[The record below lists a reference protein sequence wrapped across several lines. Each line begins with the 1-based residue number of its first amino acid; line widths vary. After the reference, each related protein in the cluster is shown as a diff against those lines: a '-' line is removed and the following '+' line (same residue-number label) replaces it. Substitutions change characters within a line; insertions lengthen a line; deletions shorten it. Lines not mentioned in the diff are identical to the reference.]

1 MCENLCISSRSIKNS
16 LGIFRTHVVGQ
27 ANVLVNPLVVNS
39 FSFCVYS
46 FIPHQLALVEI
57 PSNLATMYC
66 TMEPSPRSPPQ
77 DDDDDEAEE
86 DEGDSTLSIG
96 VSASA

>member
-46 FIPHQLALVEI
+46 FIP
-57 PSNLATMYC
+57 PSTGIGGDTVKLGHDVLHHGTVAAF
-66 TMEPSPRSPPQ
+66 PS
-77 DDDDDEAEE
+77 A
-86 DEGDSTLSIG
+86 
-96 VSASA
+96 

>member
-1 MCENLCISSRSIKNS
+1 M
-16 LGIFRTHVVGQ
+16 
-27 ANVLVNPLVVNS
+27 
-39 FSFCVYS
+39 
-46 FIPHQLALVEI
+46 
-57 PSNLATMYC
+57 ATMYC
-66 TMEPSPRSPPQ
+66 TMEPSPRSSPPHD

>member
-1 MCENLCISSRSIKNS
+1 M
-16 LGIFRTHVVGQ
+16 
-27 ANVLVNPLVVNS
+27 
-39 FSFCVYS
+39 
-46 FIPHQLALVEI
+46 
-57 PSNLATMYC
+57 ATMYC

-77 DDDDDEAEE
+77 DDDDEAEE